1 VQEPYVRFQCERQV
15 ELGRVDGGSR
25 AVQLRAGTGKVAE
38 LASSD
43 REEQQQHAPGRARSP
58 HACGTQQ
65 LLLQHLGC
73 LTAGSSE
80 AIRHLDAAQLRQ
92 HGLDLHTIPLSRNH

>member
-1 VQEPYVRFQCERQV
+1 MQEPYVRFQCERQV

-25 AVQLRAGTGKVAE
+25 AVQLRAGKVAE
-38 LASSD
+38 LVSSD

-58 HACGTQQ
+58 HACGIQK

-92 HGLDLHTIPLSRNH
+92 HGLDLHTIRLSRNH